1 MSDELATSTPSVEPV
16 LEGTG
21 SPDTGS
27 VTETQDTPI
36 LSVEEYSNYRVPVKL
51 DGEQLEVP
59 LSEALAGYQRQA
71 DYTRK
76 TQELAQQKEQFQFAT
91 ALQAALDND
100 PAATINLLSKHY
112 GISRETVTDMI
123 ADGEDFDA
131 LDPVE
136 QKYRE
141 LDKRIASF
149 EDYQTKQEIEREV
162 KLLQSKYED
171 FNINEVITTAMR
183 LGSTDLEGTYKQIAF
198 DKMMAKAELERQARE
213 HQQQKEASLLEAKRQ
228 ASVVSGGAS
237 ATASTTSETFEPIT
251 SIAEAWAAAKRQM
264 GAL

>member
-1 MSDELATSTPSVEPV
+1 MVIAAPSAEVTPSVEP
-16 LEGTG
+16 EG
-21 SPDTGS
+21 SPVS
-27 VTETQDTPI
+27 ESLEVQETPV
-36 LSVEEYSNYRVPVKL
+36 LSVEEYSNYRVPIKM
-51 DGEQLEVP
+51 DGEELQVP
-59 LSEALAGYQRQA
+59 LTEALAGYQRQA

-76 TQELAQQKEQFQFAT
+76 TQELAQQREQFQFASALQT
-91 ALQAALDND
+91 ALERD
-100 PAATINLLSKHY
+100 PAATLDMLSKHY
-112 GISRETVTDMI
+112 GISRQTAAEMVAESD
-123 ADGEDFDA
+123 DFDT

-136 QKYRE
+136 QRYKE

-149 EDYQTKQEIEREV
+149 EEYQSQQQVEAEV
-162 KLLQSKYED
+162 RRLQARYED
-171 FNINEVITTAMR
+171 FNINEVATAALR
-183 LGSTDLEGTYKQIAF
+183 LGATDLEGTYKQIAF

>member
-1 MSDELATSTPSVEPV
+1 MSDELTPTPSVEP
-16 LEGTG
+16 EG
-21 SPDTGS
+21 SPVSES
-27 VTETQDTPI
+27 VSESPSTPV

-51 DGEQLEVP
+51 DGEELEVP
-59 LSEALAGYQRQA
+59 LSEALAGYQRQS

-76 TQELAQQKEQFQFAT
+76 TQELAQQREQFQFAT

-100 PAATINLLSKHY
+100 PAATIDLLSKHY
-112 GISRETVTDMI
+112 GISRQAVTEMI
-123 ADGEDFDA
+123 ADGEDFDS

-149 EDYQTKQEIEREV
+149 EDYQSKQEIEREV
-162 KLLQSKYED
+162 QRLSSKYED
-171 FNINEVITTAMR
+171 FNINEVISTALR
-183 LGSTDLEGTYKQIAF
+183 LNSTDLEGTYKQIAF

-213 HQQQKEASLLEAKRQ
+213 VQQQKENALLESKRQ
-228 ASVVSGGAS
+228 ASVVSGGSS

-264 GAL
+264 GAN